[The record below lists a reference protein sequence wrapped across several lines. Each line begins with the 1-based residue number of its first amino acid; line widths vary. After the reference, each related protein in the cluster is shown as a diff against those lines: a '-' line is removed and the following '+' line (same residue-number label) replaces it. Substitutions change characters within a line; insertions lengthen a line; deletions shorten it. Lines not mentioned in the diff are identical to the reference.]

1 MTRTHLHNP
10 SDERPTTVMLVDD
23 HASFRASARWL
34 LETEGYVVVAE
45 AGSGE
50 SALEAVAALQPEI
63 VLLDVGLPGIDGF
76 QVALAMRARCP
87 RARIVLTSSR
97 DLADLGEDRVSACG
111 AAGFVHKAEL
121 SRASTRRRHRHRV
134 GRPRS
139 TRVR

>member
-1 MTRTHLHNP
+1 MTRTQLHNP
-10 SDERPTTVMLVDD
+10 SGERPTTVMLVDD

-45 AGSGE
+45 AASGE
-50 SALEAVAALQPEI
+50 SALEAVAGVQPEI

-97 DLADLGEDRVSACG
+97 DLADLGEDRVNACG

-121 SRASTRRRHRHRV
+121 SRAALAAATA
-134 GRPRS
+134 
-139 TRVR
+139 TA

>member
-1 MTRTHLHNP
+1 MTHTHLHDP
-10 SDERPTTVMLVDD
+10 SGERPTTVMLVDD

-50 SALEAVAALQPEI
+50 SALEAVAARQPEI

-121 SRASTRRRHRHRV
+121 SRATLAAA
-134 GRPRS
+134 
-139 TRVR
+139 TATA